1 MTRRLLLALSLVLL
15 LVPSSRAADA
25 PEITVLAAASLT
37 ESLQA
42 VATKWTAAGHPKV
55 IFNFDSSSRLAKQI
69 EAKAPADAFFS
80 ADTEWMDYLDNK
92 GLIEKSTRVQ
102 LLGNSLVVVVPRASK
117 LALASVADVSKPEI
131 EHLALAGETVPAGKY
146 ARAALTSLGA
156 WDAVRD
162 RVVNG
167 DNVRT
172 VLGWV
177 ATNEAD
183 AGFVY
188 ATDAKVEPKVK
199 VAFTVPASSY
209 PAIVYPA
216 AVVKGSAHAKDAAD
230 FVAYCKSAEGMAV
243 FLAAGFTA
251 APASQ

>member
-1 MTRRLLLALSLVLL
+1 MILAVLALF
-15 LVPSSRAADA
+15 LVPPSWAHQR
-25 PEITVLAAASLT
+25 EITVLAAASLT

-42 VATKWTAAGHPKV
+42 VATRWTAAGHPEV
-55 IFNFDSSSRLAKQI
+55 TFSFDSSSRLAKQV

-80 ADTEWMDYLDNK
+80 ADTEWMDYLDDQ
-92 GLIEKSTRVQ
+92 GLIEKPTRVN
-102 LLGNSLVVVVPRASK
+102 LLGNSLVVVVPKAAKPTIAS
-117 LALASVADVSKPEI
+117 AADLSKPEI
-131 EHLALAGETVPAGKY
+131 EHLAVAGESVPAGKY
-146 ARAALTSLGA
+146 ARAALTSLGV
-156 WDAVRD
+156 WDAVKD
-162 RVVNG
+162 RIVNG

-177 ATNEAD
+177 AANEAD

-216 AVVKGSAHAKDAAD
+216 AVVKGSAHAKEAAG
-230 FVAYCKSAEGMAV
+230 FVAYCKSGEGMAV

-251 APASQ
+251 AK